1 MFSNQMC
8 TWSVKNKQNAVRP
21 KDSVCRGTCGLKSL
35 LVARNKEKKITDV
48 SQAILLY
55 GGALSRF
62 W

>member
-1 MFSNQMC
+1 MC

-21 KDSVCRGTCGLKSL
+21 KDSICGGNCGLKSL
-35 LVARNKEKKITDV
+35 LVTRNKEKKKKKITDV
-48 SQAILLY
+48 SQAVLLY

>member
-1 MFSNQMC
+1 MC

-21 KDSVCRGTCGLKSL
+21 KDSICGGTYGLKSL
-35 LVARNKEKKITDV
+35 LVTRNKEKKKITDV
-48 SQAILLY
+48 SQAVLLY